1 MDYSGGCFLFQQTVP
16 VSVMVTH
23 SKLKVVSIFSVI
35 EVLDVPNGVH
45 GIKYIRL
52 TNIR

>member
-1 MDYSGGCFLFQQTVP
+1 MDYSGGCFLFEQTVP

-23 SKLKVVSIFSVI
+23 FKLKLASHFSVI
-35 EVLDVPNGVH
+35 EVLDVPSGIH
-45 GIKYIRL
+45 RIKYNRL